1 MVMTKLLN
9 KAFET
14 MSELPTARQDEV
26 ARMLIDLA
34 QQEQSDLTLSEE
46 QLAEVRRRMSSPPD
60 YAGDAD
66 VEAFFRRMAG

>member
-14 MSELPTARQDEV
+14 ISSLPQARQDEV
-26 ARMLIDLA
+26 AQMLIDLA
-34 QQEQSDLTLSEE
+34 QQEHSGLTLSEE
-46 QLAEVRRRMSSPPD
+46 QMAEVRHRMSSPAD
-60 YAGDAD
+60 YASDAE

>member
-14 MSELPTARQDEV
+14 ISALPQARQDEV

-34 QQEQSDLTLSEE
+34 QQEQSDLKLSEE
-46 QLAEVRRRMSSPPD
+46 QMAEVRRRMSSPAD
-60 YAGDAD
+60 YASDAE
-66 VEAFFRRMAG
+66 VEAFFRQMAG